1 MNVEHALDQMVT
13 QRRLYIQL
21 RNTGHC
27 DVCNRNDA
35 EWIFTSVLDLKS
47 ECEKCFTQRVKKEL
61 TKPKLNVEDFSKL

>member
-13 QRRLYIQL
+13 QRRFYIQL

-27 DVCNRNDA
+27 DVCKRDDA
-35 EWIFTSVLDLKS
+35 EWIFTSVLDLNS
-47 ECEKCFTQRVKKEL
+47 ECEKCFIKRVKKEL